1 MDTER
6 PMGPPQPFHTDR
18 SQAETR
24 NRFSYHPPSC
34 PLQVDLHRAVG
45 DLFLNA
51 ALELDKLLPYGR
63 EKAQAM
69 SSLADARMQANAA
82 VAIGLN
88 PIPADAS
95 CSGTGSSR
103 PPT

>member
-6 PMGPPQPFHTDR
+6 PTALPQPFHTDR

-45 DLFLNA
+45 DLFLSA
-51 ALELDKLLPYGR
+51 ALALDTLLPYGR

-88 PIPADAS
+88 PIPPDS
-95 CSGTGSSR
+95 QFCSVISS
-103 PPT
+103 PS